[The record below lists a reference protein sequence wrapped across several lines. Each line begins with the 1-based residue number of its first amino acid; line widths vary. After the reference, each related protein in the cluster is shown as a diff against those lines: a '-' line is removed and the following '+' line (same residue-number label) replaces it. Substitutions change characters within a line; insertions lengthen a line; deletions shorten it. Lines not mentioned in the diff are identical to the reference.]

1 MLQVF
6 LALGPTVGTFLRRL
20 VRCGYI
26 CELSLSQWT
35 ISLHFI
41 TTVRFG
47 FVCIQNVPFSSWR
60 KHKDGWPLLHCSIIS
75 IIRIPRWQN
84 MFTELI
90 NVLDLTFI
98 QVYNPLLWNLLRTP
112 WTLYCHCYY
121 QFGYMQITFQ
131 SFQGTVSTFYRCGG
145 QSYNLLFLI
154 FQHFCIPTITKISSF
169 FVIMFLKHGVGYD
182 TTRDAI
188 LTCARK
194 PTWVSLMYRTELT
207 TKKCNEIWSEKVRCS
222 SNMKPRFRAEWVV
235 VSELFILASCLL
247 RPMSRNSVLEEFSI
261 RRFAVIQEEIRSR
274 ALWRRSMLESKSVG
288 RKERRSWVSSA

>member
-112 WTLYCHCYY
+112 NLILSLLLSIWLHANYLSEFSRYSKYILQVWWTKL
-121 QFGYMQITFQ
+121 Q
-131 SFQGTVSTFYRCGG
+131 S
-145 QSYNLLFLI
+145 LI
-154 FQHFCIPTITKISSF
+154 FYF
-169 FVIMFLKHGVGYD
+169 
-182 TTRDAI
+182 
-188 LTCARK
+188 
-194 PTWVSLMYRTELT
+194 
-207 TKKCNEIWSEKVRCS
+207 
-222 SNMKPRFRAEWVV
+222 
-235 VSELFILASCLL
+235 
-247 RPMSRNSVLEEFSI
+247 
-261 RRFAVIQEEIRSR
+261 
-274 ALWRRSMLESKSVG
+274 
-288 RKERRSWVSSA
+288 